1 MDLNT
6 QSAGEE
12 IANSVLHGIGGLL
25 GIAGLV
31 LLVHQARSSLPV
43 YVIFSSAMIL
53 MFTASA
59 VYHALS
65 PGITS
70 QGAWKP
76 QQASSKT
83 ALIELFRTFDH
94 QAIYIFIAGTYTPFC
109 ILALKGKLGWALLVF
124 EWALALT
131 GIILSALKVRFL
143 KKRRWSFLFLWAGLL
158 WRAVYRWRGFCRYR
172 DSSCFLPEA
181 SFILPVL
188 SFTGRARQRSLS
200 LIPAPKE
207 TRSRKQKPGSGDTAL
222 MWCGISLFWPEQPVT
237 GFQFG
242 FSAVSNKDWRPQ
254 YPLLYPI
261 HVLFLHL

>member
-31 LLVHQARSSLPV
+31 LLINQARSSLPV

-59 VYHALS
+59 VYHALC
-65 PGITS
+65 PRITS

-76 QQASSKT
+76 QQQTSSKT
-83 ALIELFRTFDH
+83 ALIELLRTFDH

-124 EWALALT
+124 EWGLTLA

-143 KKRRWSFLFLWAGLL
+143 KKAEIIIFILMGWVIVAGCIPLA
-158 WRAVYRWRGFCRYR
+158 R
-172 DSSCFLPEA
+172 FLPLA
-181 SFILPVL
+181 GFILL
-188 SFTGRARQRSLS
+188 IAGGIFYTAGTFFYRAGKAKT
-200 LIPAPKE
+200 I
-207 TRSRKQKPGSGDTAL
+207 TVNPGSKGDAGRIIKTRERKYGAHVV
-222 MWCGISLFWPEQPVT
+222 WHLF
-237 GFQFG
+237 
-242 FSAVSNKDWRPQ
+242 
-254 YPLLYPI
+254 
-261 HVLFLHL
+261 VLAGAACHWLSVWFLCRIR